1 MLKGQR
7 LPIKVPVVNV
17 GRADWNDLM
26 IPDDSVSTQHAKIQR
41 RESLW
46 VLVDL
51 GSTNGTLLDGERV
64 TTDVPISP
72 GSYIRFGDVQTVF
85 EPADDDVAATKGG
98 GTKMMSAIK
107 MPPRPPS

>member
-7 LPIKVPVVNV
+7 LPIKVPVVNL
-17 GRADWNDLM
+17 GRADYNDLM

-41 RESLW
+41 REMLW
-46 VLVDL
+46 YVIDL
-51 GSTNGTLLDGERV
+51 DSTNGTLLDGERV
-64 TTDVPISP
+64 TGEVPISP

-98 GTKMMSAIK
+98 GTRMMGAIK
-107 MPPRPPS
+107 MPPKPA